1 MQVKVEE
8 VEMETPIDPPNNAQ
22 QVSLSIVKQEEGGEQ
37 SKLGLHQ
44 APKQSSLENTAQEKR
59 KPSEAAAERSE
70 ELGSLDESFTGESIM
85 QQSENEKRSGVET
98 SQKLNRQEE
107 SHADDSTM
115 EENSESNTE
124 QDTAGEAA
132 GMVGLDEEVWE

>member
-1 MQVKVEE
+1 
-8 VEMETPIDPPNNAQ
+8 METPIDPPNNAQ
-22 QVSLSIVKQEEGGEQ
+22 QVSLSIVKQEEGGVQ
-37 SKLGLHQ
+37 SKSGLHQ

-59 KPSEAAAERSE
+59 KPSE

-107 SHADDSTM
+107 SHGDDSTM

-132 GMVGLDEEVWE
+132 GMVGLDEEV